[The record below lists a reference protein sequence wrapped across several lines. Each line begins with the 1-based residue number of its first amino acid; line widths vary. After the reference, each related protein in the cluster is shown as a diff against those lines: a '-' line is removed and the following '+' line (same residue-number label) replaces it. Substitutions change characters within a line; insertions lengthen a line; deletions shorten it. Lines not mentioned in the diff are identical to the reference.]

1 MRKSWLPAYLAL
13 GTVWGCSFI
22 FIELGLE
29 FLTPFGVTFIRC
41 ALGAITLIIIAR
53 IRKIDL
59 PTDRKVWQK
68 LWVVALLLNVIPGVL
83 FAFAQQYVT
92 SVFASII
99 NAATPLMTLVFILVI
114 FREEKLKREQIFGL
128 LIGALGVMT
137 VVGVWKELGDNQLV
151 GVLALL
157 IAVSCYGASYPYSTR
172 NVIPGVLFAFAQQY
186 VTSVFAS
193 IINAATPLMTLVFI
207 LVIFREEKLKREQIY
222 GLLIGALG
230 VMTVVGVWKELGDN
244 QLVGVIALLIAVSCY
259 GASYPYSTRNVIPLK
274 LKPEALAAGQLI
286 MAAITLLPLFLING
300 ISNNSYPRQSVIA
313 MLCLG
318 IFGSGFAYI
327 WNFSITA
334 AAGSAI
340 ASSVTYLT
348 PVVAVIVGRLYLGE
362 VIVWHEIVG
371 AIIVILGALLSQGRL
386 NRLVKTK

>member
-114 FREEKLKREQIFGL
+114 FREEKLKREQI
-128 LIGALGVMT
+128 
-137 VVGVWKELGDNQLV
+137 
-151 GVLALL
+151 
-157 IAVSCYGASYPYSTR
+157 
-172 NVIPGVLFAFAQQY
+172 
-186 VTSVFAS
+186 
-193 IINAATPLMTLVFI
+193 
-207 LVIFREEKLKREQIY
+207 Y

-286 MAAITLLPLFLING
+286 MAAITLLPLFIING
-300 ISNNSYPRQSVIA
+300 ISNDSYPRQSVIA

-362 VIVWHEIVG
+362 IIVWHEIVG
-371 AIIVILGALLSQGRL
+371 AIIVILGALLSQGRF
-386 NRLVKTK
+386 NRLVKSK